1 MRWTCFGSDD
11 VSEAPKAALGFPG
24 DSDDKVFVCKAG
36 GWGSIPESG
45 RSPGEGNGYHST
57 VLYLENSWTQKPG
70 GGTVPGVTTEG
81 RTHTHTHKG
90 SQLGQRSEL

>member
-1 MRWTCFGSDD
+1 MRWTCFGSDN

-70 GGTVPGVTTEG
+70 GGAQSLGLQLRDG
-81 RTHTHTHKG
+81 HTHTHTKAAN
-90 SQLGQRSEL
+90 

>member
-24 DSDDKVFVCKAG
+24 DSDDQVFVCKAG
-36 GWGSIPESG
+36 GRGSIPESG

-57 VLYLENSWTQKPG
+57 VLYLENS
-70 GGTVPGVTTEG
+70 
-81 RTHTHTHKG
+81 
-90 SQLGQRSEL
+90 

>member
-1 MRWTCFGSDD
+1 MRWTCFGSYD

-24 DSDDKVFVCKAG
+24 DSDDQVFVCKAG

-70 GGTVPGVTTEG
+70 GGGG
-81 RTHTHTHKG
+81 GAQSLGLQLRDGHTHTHIKAAN
-90 SQLGQRSEL
+90 